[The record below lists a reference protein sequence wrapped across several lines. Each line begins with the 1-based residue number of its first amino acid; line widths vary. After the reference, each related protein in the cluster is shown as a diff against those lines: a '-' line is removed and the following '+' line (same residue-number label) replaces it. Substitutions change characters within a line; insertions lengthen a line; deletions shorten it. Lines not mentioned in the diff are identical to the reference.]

1 MKILIA
7 GGGIGGL
14 TAALALQARDHD
26 VTVLESVREP
36 KPLGVGINLLPHAVG
51 VLDSLGLLPALRG
64 MAVETSAL
72 VFANRHGQA
81 IHRDARGLEGGY
93 SHPQFS
99 IHRGELQML
108 LWREASAKLAVLSGQ
123 RVVGVHEESG
133 RAVAEIE
140 TADGRRALAADL
152 VVVIGGPVPAT
163 DAAEGD
169 TVDRAAERTAGAW
182 VALAH
187 LIEVRADGTVL
198 ASAEASTGTGDA
210 SPVTMARTR
219 GSMAEG
225 VSTVDVPAVP
235 MGRAAIV
242 LALVEQREGASGH
255 YGLGQSV
262 DGPLPAT
269 S

>member
-1 MKILIA
+1 MDRSDQRLTEEALRQAQKMEAIGQLT
-7 GGGIGGL
+7 GGV
-14 TAALALQARDHD
+14 AHD
-26 VTVLESVREP
+26 FN
-36 KPLGVGINLLPHAVG
+36 NLLTIIRSSVDFLRRPDLAEARKARYLDAV
-51 VLDSLGLLPALRG
+51 S
-64 MAVETSAL
+64 
-72 VFANRHGQA
+72 
-81 IHRDARGLEGGY
+81 
-93 SHPQFS
+93 
-99 IHRGELQML
+99 
-108 LWREASAKLAVLSGQ
+108 
-123 RVVGVHEESG
+123 
-133 RAVAEIE
+133 
-140 TADGRRALAADL
+140 
-152 VVVIGGPVPAT
+152 
-163 DAAEGD
+163 D